1 MGECL
6 LRYSCGARNSK
17 KQTKRRSS
25 GAVLV
30 EAVVSTCIL
39 LPIIIL
45 TIWAW
50 LEISYAYIIGMNM
63 TEAANLASRAL
74 AAEYFRDPSVARDL
88 AKQNRVLSRI
98 RIDNMVSSN
107 AQFTIPEG
115 GWQIKKAIFSAP
127 ESVTVICTYMPE
139 EGDPPLPKFPN
150 PDPLN
155 LRSQV
160 NISSSATAFIY

>member
-1 MGECL
+1 MSNTC
-6 LRYSCGARNSK
+6 RVRCRVRRANQARL
-17 KQTKRRSS
+17 RRSS
-25 GAVLV
+25 AAVLV

-74 AAEYFRDPSVARDL
+74 AAEYLRDPSVARDL
-88 AKQNRVLSRI
+88 GKQNLILSRI
-98 RIDNMVSSN
+98 RIDNMVASN
-107 AQFTIPEG
+107 AQFTIPDG
-115 GWQIKKAIFSAP
+115 GWQIKKAFLSSP
-127 ESVTVICTYMPE
+127 ESVTVICSYIPG
-139 EGDPPLPKFPN
+139 EGEPPLPKFPN

-155 LRSQV
+155 LREKV
-160 NISSSATAFIY
+160 KISSSATAFIY

>member
-1 MGECL
+1 MRFACRRGRL
-6 LRYSCGARNSK
+6 KSI
-17 KQTKRRSS
+17 KRKGRSTS
-25 GAVLV
+25 AAVLV

-98 RIDNMVSSN
+98 RIDNMVASN
-107 AQFTIPEG
+107 TQFTIPDG
-115 GWQIKKAIFSAP
+115 GWQIKKAIFSSP
-127 ESVTVICTYMPE
+127 ESVTVICTYIPG

-155 LRSQV
+155 LRDKV